1 MKQSAKQSNVD
12 GAVWY
17 EREKNG
23 IFQKDP
29 DRDFLRVN
37 LLF

>member
-1 MKQSAKQSNVD
+1 M
-12 GAVWY
+12 
-17 EREKNG
+17 KNG

-37 LLF
+37 LLFFNITRFEK